1 MEETIDGAR
10 WDEDYSMMQWFYVR
24 TEEDMN
30 GQNLIASEQIKN
42 DVDNEKE
49 ILDAYD
55 KRDCGDF
62 CWLGFFFS

>member
-1 MEETIDGAR
+1 
-10 WDEDYSMMQWFYVR
+10 
-24 TEEDMN
+24 MN
-30 GQNLIASEQIKN
+30 GQNLIASEQIKNDVASEQIKN